1 MRELPLRIAI
11 MAAALLVAAVGIG
24 AAVVFLCLALY
35 SVLLALLSAPLAAL
49 AAAALVFFLSLLVIF
64 LGGVLANRLARR
76 ARRGRA
82 KRGGAA
88 YLFSAELGRILGED
102 AQKFIAGKPVL
113 ALLVALAG
121 GFAVGA
127 SPRLR
132 ALLQT
137 LLKY

>member
-1 MRELPLRIAI
+1 MRELPMRIAI

-24 AAVVFLCLALY
+24 ATVVFLCLALY
-35 SVLLALLSAPLAAL
+35 SALLTLLPASLAAL

-64 LGGVLANRLARR
+64 LGGVLAKRLASK
-76 ARRGRA
+76 ARRERA

-88 YLFSAELGRILGED
+88 FAFSAELGRILGED
-102 AQKFIAGKPVL
+102 AQKFIAGKPIL
-113 ALLVALAG
+113 ALLVAVAG

-132 ALLQT
+132 ALLQA
-137 LLKY
+137 LLRY

>member
-1 MRELPLRIAI
+1 MRDLPMRIAI

-24 AAVVFLCLALY
+24 ATAVFLCLALY
-35 SVLLALLSAPLAAL
+35 SALLTLLSAPLAAL
-49 AAAALVFFLSLLVIF
+49 AAAGLVFALSLLVIF
-64 LGGVLANRLARR
+64 LGGVLGNVLARR
-76 ARRGRA
+76 ARRARA

-88 YLFSAELGRILGED
+88 FAFSAELGRILGED
-102 AQKFIAGKPVL
+102 AQKFVADKPLL
-113 ALLVALAG
+113 ALVVALAG

-132 ALLQT
+132 SLLQT

>member
-24 AAVVFLCLALY
+24 AAAVFLCLALY
-35 SVLLALLSAPLAAL
+35 SLLLTLLSAPLAAL
-49 AAAALVFFLSLLVIF
+49 AAAAIVFFLSLLVIY
-64 LGGVLANRLARR
+64 LGGAFANLLARR
-76 ARRGRA
+76 ARARRA
-82 KRGGAA
+82 QRGGAA
-88 YLFSAELGRILGED
+88 FIISAELGKVLGED

-113 ALLVALAG
+113 ALLLALAG
-121 GFAVGA
+121 GFAVGV

-132 ALLQT
+132 ALLQA

>member
-24 AAVVFLCLALY
+24 ATVVLLCLALY
-35 SVLLALLSAPLAAL
+35 STLLNFLSAPLAAL
-49 AAAALVFFLSLLVIF
+49 AAAALIFFLSLLVIS
-64 LGGVLANRLARR
+64 LGGALANQLARR
-76 ARRGRA
+76 ARRARA

-88 YLFSAELGRILGED
+88 FAFSAELGRILGED
-102 AQKFIAGKPVL
+102 AQKFIAGKPIL
-113 ALLVALAG
+113 ALLIALVG
-121 GFAVGA
+121 GFAVGT

>member
-64 LGGVLANRLARR
+64 LGGALANRLARR
-76 ARRGRA
+76 ARRVRA

-88 YLFSAELGRILGED
+88 YVFSAELGRILGED

>member
-11 MAAALLVAAVGIG
+11 IAAALLVAAVGIG
-24 AAVVFLCLALY
+24 AAAVFLCLALY
-35 SVLLALLSAPLAAL
+35 SVLLTLLSAPLAAV
-49 AAAALVFFLSLLVIF
+49 AAAALVFVLSLFVIL
-64 LGGVLANRLARR
+64 LGRALANGLARR
-76 ARRGRA
+76 ARRARA

-88 YLFSAELGRILGED
+88 FAFSAELGRILGED

-113 ALLVALAG
+113 TLLLALAG
-121 GFAVGA
+121 GFVVGI

-132 ALLQT
+132 ALLLT